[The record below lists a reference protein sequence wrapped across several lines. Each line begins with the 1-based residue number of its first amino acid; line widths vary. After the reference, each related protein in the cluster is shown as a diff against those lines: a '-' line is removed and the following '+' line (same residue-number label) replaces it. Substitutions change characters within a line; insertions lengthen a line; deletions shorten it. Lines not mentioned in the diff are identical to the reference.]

1 MTTLSQF
8 VRRTPVMRTS
18 VDGRPVVLKLEH
30 LQLTGSFKVRGA
42 VNKLLALNV
51 PEVVTEVVTA
61 SGGNHGIAVA
71 QAAQLLGAHAT
82 VFVPVTAPESKTSR
96 IEALGAK
103 LIRHG
108 NTYAEAA
115 AAARGFGPVF
125 IEAYND
131 PKVIEGQGTVT
142 REIVEDVPEVDTIA
156 IAVGGGGLVSGA
168 ALAAGGR
175 HIVAVEPENC
185 CALHRAL
192 AAGEPVDSPVNSIA
206 ADALGATRA
215 GEHALEILLRHD
227 VSSVLVSDAEIL
239 AARDRL
245 WQEFRL
251 AVEPAGAAAFASFL
265 KGDVPGELPCVVL
278 CGANSEWQ
286 PR

>member
-1 MTTLSQF
+1 MRTLSQY
-8 VRRTPVMRTS
+8 VRRTPTMHAT
-18 VDGRPVVLKLEH
+18 VDGRPLVFKLEH
-30 LQLTGSFKVRGA
+30 LQLTGSFKIRGA
-42 VNKLLALNV
+42 VNKLLSLNV
-51 PEVVTEVVTA
+51 SEVVTA

-82 VFVPVTAPESKTSR
+82 VFVPVTAPETKTRR

-108 NTYAEAA
+108 STYAEAA
-115 AAARGFGPVF
+115 LAARDFGLPY

-131 PKVIEGQGTVT
+131 LKVIEGQSTVT
-142 REIVEDVPEVDTIA
+142 REIVEDVPEVDTIFV
-156 IAVGGGGLVSGA
+156 AVGGGGLIAGA
-168 ALAAGGR
+168 ALASGGR
-175 HIVAVEPENC
+175 HVVAVEPEHC
-185 CALHRAL
+185 CAMHNAL
-192 AAGEPVDSPVNSIA
+192 TAGEPVDSEVRSIA

-215 GEHALEILLRHD
+215 GGLSLEILKQHH
-227 VSSVLVSDAEIL
+227 VSSVLVSDEEIL

-245 WQEFRL
+245 WADFRL
-251 AVEPAGAAAFASFL
+251 AVEPAGGAAFASFL
-265 KGDVPGELPCVVL
+265 NGDVPGELPCVIL

>member
-1 MTTLSQF
+1 MRTLSQY
-8 VRRTPVMRTS
+8 VRRTPIMRTTA
-18 VDGRPVVLKLEH
+18 DGRPLVFKLEH
-30 LQLTGSFKVRGA
+30 LQLTGSFKIRGA
-42 VNKLLALNV
+42 VTKLLSLDV
-51 PEVVTEVVTA
+51 SEVVTA

-82 VFVPVTAPESKTSR
+82 VFVPVTAPETKTAR

-108 NTYAEAA
+108 STYAEAA
-115 AAARGFGPVF
+115 TAARDFGLPY

-131 PKVIEGQGTVT
+131 PDVIQGQSTVT
-142 REIVEDVPEVDTIA
+142 QEIVEDAPDVDSIA
-156 IAVGGGGLVSGA
+156 VAVGGGGLVAGT
-168 ALAAGGR
+168 ALASGGR
-175 HIVAVEPENC
+175 RIIAVEPENC
-185 CALHRAL
+185 CAMHNAL
-192 AAGEPVDSPVNSIA
+192 EAGRPVDSPVNSIA
-206 ADALGATRA
+206 ADALGATQA
-215 GEHALEILLRHD
+215 GSVPLEVLQHHNIT
-227 VSSVLVSDAEIL
+227 SALVSDEEIL

-245 WQEFRL
+245 WADFRL

-265 KGDVPGELPCVVL
+265 RGDVPGELPCVIL

>member
-1 MTTLSQF
+1 MRTLSQY
-8 VRRTPVMRTS
+8 VRRTPIMRVTA
-18 VDGRPVVLKLEH
+18 DGRPLVFKLEH
-30 LQLTGSFKVRGA
+30 LQLTGSFKLRGA
-42 VNKLLALNV
+42 VNTLLSLNV
-51 PEVVTEVVTA
+51 SEVVTA

-82 VFVPVTAPESKTSR
+82 VFVPVTAPETKTRR

-108 NTYAEAA
+108 ATYAEAA
-115 AAARGFGPVF
+115 AAARELDLPY

-131 PKVIEGQGTVT
+131 ATVIEGQSTVT
-142 REIVEDVPEVDTIA
+142 REIVEDAPDVDTIFV
-156 IAVGGGGLVSGA
+156 AVGGGGLVAGA
-168 ALAAGGR
+168 ALASGGR

-185 CALHRAL
+185 RAMHNAL
-192 AAGEPVDSPVNSIA
+192 AAGEPVDSVVNSIA

-215 GEHALEILLRHD
+215 GSLSLEILKQHN
-227 VSSVLVSDAEIL
+227 VSSSLVTDEEIL

-245 WQEFRL
+245 WEEFRL

-265 KGDVPGELPCVVL
+265 RGDVSTELPCVLL
-278 CGANSEWQ
+278 CGANSEWR
-286 PR
+286 PS

>member
-1 MTTLSQF
+1 MRTLSQY
-8 VRRTPVMRTS
+8 VRRTPIMRTTA
-18 VDGRPVVLKLEH
+18 DGRPLVFKLEH
-30 LQLTGSFKVRGA
+30 LQLTGSFKIRGA
-42 VNKLLALNV
+42 VTKLLSLNV
-51 PEVVTEVVTA
+51 SEVVTA

-82 VFVPVTAPESKTSR
+82 VFVPVTAPETKTSR

-108 NTYAEAA
+108 TTYAEAA
-115 AAARGFGPVF
+115 TAARDFGLPY

-131 PKVIEGQGTVT
+131 PDVIAGQSTVT
-142 REIVEDVPEVDTIA
+142 REIVEDAPDVDSI
-156 IAVGGGGLVSGA
+156 IVAVGGGGLVAGA
-168 ALAAGGR
+168 ALASGGR
-175 HIVAVEPENC
+175 HVIAVEPENC
-185 CALHRAL
+185 CAMHNAL
-192 AAGEPVDSPVNSIA
+192 KAGQPVDSPVNSIA
-206 ADALGATRA
+206 ADALGATQA
-215 GEHALEILLRHD
+215 GSVPLEILQRHNIT
-227 VSSVLVSDAEIL
+227 SALVSDEEIL

-245 WQEFRL
+245 WADFRL

-265 KGDVPGELPCVVL
+265 RGDVPGELPAVIL

>member
-1 MTTLSQF
+1 MRTLSQY
-8 VRRTPVMRTS
+8 VRRTPTMHAT
-18 VDGRPVVLKLEH
+18 VDGRPLVFKLEH
-30 LQLTGSFKVRGA
+30 LQLTGSFKIRGA
-42 VNKLLALNV
+42 VNKLLSLTV
-51 PEVVTEVVTA
+51 SEVVTA

-82 VFVPVTAPESKTSR
+82 VFVPVTAPETKTRR

-108 NTYAEAA
+108 STYAEAA
-115 AAARGFGPVF
+115 LAARDFGLPY

-131 PKVIEGQGTVT
+131 LKVIEGQSTVT
-142 REIVEDVPEVDTIA
+142 QEIVEDVPEVDTIFV
-156 IAVGGGGLVSGA
+156 AVGGGGLIAGA
-168 ALAAGGR
+168 ALASGGR
-175 HIVAVEPENC
+175 HVVAVEPEHC
-185 CALHRAL
+185 CAMHNAL
-192 AAGEPVDSPVNSIA
+192 KAGEPVDSEVKSIA

-215 GEHALEILLRHD
+215 GGLSLEVLKQHH
-227 VSSVLVSDAEIL
+227 VSSVLVSDEEIL

-245 WQEFRL
+245 WADFRL

-265 KGDVPGELPCVVL
+265 NGDVPGELPCVIL

>member
-1 MTTLSQF
+1 MSPLSQY
-8 VRRTPVMRTS
+8 VRRTPTMHVS
-18 VDGRPVVLKLEH
+18 VDGRPLVLKLEH
-30 LQLTGSFKVRGA
+30 LQLTGSFKIRGA
-42 VNKLLALNV
+42 VNKLLSLNV
-51 PEVVTEVVTA
+51 SEVVTA

-82 VFVPVTAPESKTSR
+82 VFVPVTAPESKTKR

-115 AAARGFGPVF
+115 LAARDLGLPY

-131 PKVIEGQGTVT
+131 LTVIEGQSTVT
-142 REIVEDVPEVDTIA
+142 REIVEDVPEVDSIFV
-156 IAVGGGGLVSGA
+156 AVGGGGLIAGA
-168 ALAAGGR
+168 ALASGGR
-175 HIVAVEPENC
+175 HIIAVEPEHC
-185 CALHRAL
+185 CAMHNAL
-192 AAGEPVDSPVNSIA
+192 AAGAPVDSEVRSIA

-215 GEHALEILLRHD
+215 GELSLEILQQHH
-227 VSSVLVSDAEIL
+227 VSSVLVSDEEIL

-245 WQEFRL
+245 WADFRI

-265 KGDVPGELPCVVL
+265 SEDVPGELPCVIL

>member
-1 MTTLSQF
+1 MTTLSQY
-8 VRRTPVMRTS
+8 VRRTPVMRTA
-18 VDGRPVVLKLEH
+18 VDGRPVVFKLEH

-42 VNKLLALNV
+42 VNKLLTLDV
-51 PEVVTEVVTA
+51 SEVVTA

-115 AAARGFGPVF
+115 AAARDFGLEY

-131 PKVIEGQGTVT
+131 PKVIEGQSTVT
-142 REIVEDVPEVDTIA
+142 QEIVEDAPDVDTIGV
-156 IAVGGGGLVSGA
+156 AVGGGGLVAGA
-168 ALAAGGR
+168 ALASGGR
-175 HIVAVEPENC
+175 LVVAVEPSGC
-185 CALHRAL
+185 CAVHNAL
-192 AAGEPVDSPVNSIA
+192 AAGRPVDSEVDSVA
-206 ADALGATRA
+206 ASALGATRA
-215 GEHALEILLRHD
+215 GEIPLEILQKHNVR
-227 VSSVLVSDAEIL
+227 STLVSDTELL

-245 WQEFRL
+245 WAEFRL
-251 AVEPAGAAAFASFL
+251 AVEPAAAVGFAAFL
-265 KGDVPGELPCVVL
+265 RGDVPGELPCVIL
-278 CGANSEWQ
+278 CGANSEWV

>member
-1 MTTLSQF
+1 MRTLSQY
-8 VRRTPVMRTS
+8 VRRTPTMHAT
-18 VDGRPVVLKLEH
+18 VDGRPLVFKLEH
-30 LQLTGSFKVRGA
+30 LQLTGSFKIRGA
-42 VNKLLALNV
+42 VNKLLSLTV
-51 PEVVTEVVTA
+51 SEVVTA

-82 VFVPVTAPESKTSR
+82 VFVPVTAPETKTRR

-108 NTYAEAA
+108 STYAEAA
-115 AAARGFGPVF
+115 LAARDFGLPY

-131 PKVIEGQGTVT
+131 LKVIEGQSTVT
-142 REIVEDVPEVDTIA
+142 QEIVEDVPEVDTIFV
-156 IAVGGGGLVSGA
+156 AVGGGGLIAGA
-168 ALAAGGR
+168 ALASGGR
-175 HIVAVEPENC
+175 HVVAVEPEHC
-185 CALHRAL
+185 CAMHNAL
-192 AAGEPVDSPVNSIA
+192 KAGEPVDSEVKSIA

-215 GEHALEILLRHD
+215 GGLSLEILKQHH
-227 VSSVLVSDAEIL
+227 VSSVLVSDEEIL

-245 WQEFRL
+245 WADFRL

-265 KGDVPGELPCVVL
+265 NGDVPGELPCVIL

-286 PR
+286 AR

>member
-1 MTTLSQF
+1 MSPLSQY
-8 VRRTPVMRTS
+8 VRRTPTMHVS
-18 VDGRPVVLKLEH
+18 VDGRPLVLKLEH
-30 LQLTGSFKVRGA
+30 LQLTGSFKLRGA
-42 VNKLLALNV
+42 VNKLLSLNV
-51 PEVVTEVVTA
+51 SEVVTA

-82 VFVPVTAPESKTSR
+82 VFVPVTAPETKTKR

-108 NTYAEAA
+108 NSYAEAA
-115 AAARGFGPVF
+115 LAARDLGLPY

-131 PKVIEGQGTVT
+131 PKVIEGQSTVT
-142 REIVEDVPEVDTIA
+142 QEIVEDVPEVDSIFV
-156 IAVGGGGLVSGA
+156 AVGGGGLIAGA
-168 ALAAGGR
+168 ALASGGR
-175 HIVAVEPENC
+175 HIIAVEPEHC
-185 CALHRAL
+185 CAMHNAL
-192 AAGEPVDSPVNSIA
+192 KAGSPVDSEVNSIA

-215 GEHALEILLRHD
+215 GELSLEILQRHH
-227 VSSVLVSDAEIL
+227 VTSVLVSDEEIL

-245 WQEFRL
+245 WADFRI

-265 KGDVPGELPCVVL
+265 KEDVPGELPCVIL
-278 CGANSEWQ
+278 CGANSDWQ

>member
-1 MTTLSQF
+1 MRTLSQY
-8 VRRTPVMRTS
+8 VRRTPTMHVT
-18 VDGRPVVLKLEH
+18 VDGRPLVFKLEH
-30 LQLTGSFKVRGA
+30 LQLTGSFKIRGA
-42 VNKLLALNV
+42 VNTLLSLNV
-51 PEVVTEVVTA
+51 SEVVTA

-82 VFVPVTAPESKTSR
+82 VFVPVTAPEAKTKR

-115 AAARGFGPVF
+115 MAARDFGLPY

-131 PKVIEGQGTVT
+131 PKVIEGQSTVT
-142 REIVEDVPEVDTIA
+142 QEIVEDVPDVDTIA
-156 IAVGGGGLVSGA
+156 IAVGGGGLVAGA
-168 ALAAGGR
+168 ALASGGR
-175 HIVAVEPENC
+175 HIIAVEPRHC
-185 CALHRAL
+185 CAMYNAL
-192 AAGEPVDSPVNSIA
+192 AAGVPVDSEVNSIA

-215 GEHALEILLRHD
+215 GDLALEILQQHN
-227 VSSVLVSDAEIL
+227 VSSVLVSDVDIL
-239 AARDRL
+239 DARDRL
-245 WQEFRL
+245 WADFRL

>member
-1 MTTLSQF
+1 MRTLSQY
-8 VRRTPVMRTS
+8 VRRTPTMHAT
-18 VDGRPVVLKLEH
+18 VDGRPLVFKLEH
-30 LQLTGSFKVRGA
+30 LQLTGSFKIRGA
-42 VNKLLALNV
+42 VNKLLSLNV
-51 PEVVTEVVTA
+51 SEVVTA

-82 VFVPVTAPESKTSR
+82 VFVPVTAPETKTRR

-108 NTYAEAA
+108 STYAEAA
-115 AAARGFGPVF
+115 LAARDFGLPY

-131 PKVIEGQGTVT
+131 LKVIEGQSTVT
-142 REIVEDVPEVDTIA
+142 REIVEDVPEVDTIFV
-156 IAVGGGGLVSGA
+156 AVGGGGLIAGA
-168 ALAAGGR
+168 ALASGGR
-175 HIVAVEPENC
+175 HVVAVEPEHC
-185 CALHRAL
+185 CAMHNAL
-192 AAGEPVDSPVNSIA
+192 KAGEPVDSEVKSIA

-215 GEHALEILLRHD
+215 GGLSLEILKQHH
-227 VSSVLVSDAEIL
+227 VSSVLVSDEEIL

-245 WQEFRL
+245 WADFRL

-265 KGDVPGELPCVVL
+265 NGDVPGELPCVIL

>member
-1 MTTLSQF
+1 MNPLSQY
-8 VRRTPVMRTS
+8 VRRTPTMHVT
-18 VDGRPVVLKLEH
+18 VDGRPLVLKLEH
-30 LQLTGSFKVRGA
+30 LQLTGSFKIRGA
-42 VNKLLALNV
+42 VNKLLSLDAS
-51 PEVVTEVVTA
+51 EVVTA

-82 VFVPVTAPESKTSR
+82 VFVPVTAPETKTRR

-115 AAARGFGPVF
+115 LAARELGLPYV
-125 IEAYND
+125 EAYND
-131 PKVIEGQGTVT
+131 QKVIEGQSTVT
-142 REIVEDVPEVDTIA
+142 GEIVEDVPEVDAIA
-156 IAVGGGGLVSGA
+156 IAVGGGGLIAGT
-168 ALAAGGR
+168 ALASGGR
-175 HIVAVEPENC
+175 HIIAVEPEHC
-185 CALHRAL
+185 CAMHNAL
-192 AAGEPVDSPVNSIA
+192 KAGAPVDSEVDSVA

-215 GEHALEILLRHD
+215 GELPLEILRQHH
-227 VSSVLVSDAEIL
+227 VSSVLVSDEDVL

-245 WQEFRL
+245 WADFRL
-251 AVEPAGAAAFASFL
+251 AVEPAGAAAFAAFVS
-265 KGDVPGELPCVVL
+265 GDVPGELPCVVL

>member
-1 MTTLSQF
+1 MRTLSQY
-8 VRRTPVMRTS
+8 VRRTPVMRVS
-18 VDGRPVVLKLEH
+18 VDGRPLVFKLEH
-30 LQLTGSFKVRGA
+30 LQLTGSFKIRGA
-42 VNKLLALNV
+42 VNKLLSLNV
-51 PEVVTEVVTA
+51 PKNVSEVVTA

-82 VFVPVTAPESKTSR
+82 VFVPVTAPETKTSR

-108 NTYAEAA
+108 STYAEAA
-115 AAARGFGPVF
+115 MAAHDFGPTY

-131 PKVIEGQGTVT
+131 PKVIEGQSTVT
-142 REIVEDVPEVDTIA
+142 REIVEDAPEVDSIV
-156 IAVGGGGLVSGA
+156 IAVGGGGLVAGA
-168 ALAAGGR
+168 ALASGGR
-175 HIVAVEPENC
+175 HIIAVEPENC
-185 CALHRAL
+185 RAMHNALQ
-192 AAGEPVDSPVNSIA
+192 AGVPVDSTVNSVA

-215 GEHALEILLRHD
+215 GELALEILRQHD
-227 VSSVLVSDAEIL
+227 VSSVLVSDEELL

-245 WQEFRL
+245 WEEFRI
-251 AVEPAGAAAFASFL
+251 AVEPAGAVAFAAFL

-278 CGANSEWQ
+278 CGANSEWV

>member
-1 MTTLSQF
+1 MTTLSQY
-8 VRRTPVMRTS
+8 VRRTPVMRAS
-18 VDGRPVVLKLEH
+18 VDGRPVVFKLEH

-42 VNKLLALNV
+42 VNKLLTLNAS
-51 PEVVTEVVTA
+51 EVVTA

-115 AAARGFGPVF
+115 AAAHDFGPVY

-131 PKVIEGQGTVT
+131 PTVIEGQSTVT
-142 REIVEDVPEVDTIA
+142 REIVEDAPDVDTIA
-156 IAVGGGGLVSGA
+156 IAVGGGGLVAGA
-168 ALAAGGR
+168 ALAADGR

-185 CALHRAL
+185 CAMHRAL
-192 AAGEPVDSPVNSIA
+192 TAGEPVDSPVNSIA

-215 GEHALEILLRHD
+215 GELALEILRQHD
-227 VSSVLVSDAEIL
+227 VSSVLVSDEEIV

-245 WQEFRL
+245 WAEFRL
-251 AVEPAGAAAFASFL
+251 AVEPAGATAFASFL

>member
-1 MTTLSQF
+1 MNPLSQY
-8 VRRTPVMRTS
+8 VRRTPTMHVA
-18 VDGRPVVLKLEH
+18 VDGRPLVLKLEH
-30 LQLTGSFKVRGA
+30 LQLTGSFKIRGA
-42 VNKLLALNV
+42 VNKLLSLDAS
-51 PEVVTEVVTA
+51 EVVTA

-82 VFVPVTAPESKTSR
+82 VFVPVTAPETKTRR

-115 AAARGFGPVF
+115 LAARELGLPYV
-125 IEAYND
+125 EAYND
-131 PKVIEGQGTVT
+131 QKVIEGQSTVT
-142 REIVEDVPEVDTIA
+142 GEIVEDVPEVDAIA
-156 IAVGGGGLVSGA
+156 IAVGGGGLIAGT
-168 ALAAGGR
+168 ALASGGR
-175 HIVAVEPENC
+175 HIIAVEPEHC
-185 CALHRAL
+185 CAMHNAL
-192 AAGEPVDSPVNSIA
+192 KAGAPVDSEVDSVA

-215 GEHALEILLRHD
+215 GELPLEILRQHH
-227 VSSVLVSDAEIL
+227 VSSVLVSDEDVL

-245 WQEFRL
+245 WADFRL
-251 AVEPAGAAAFASFL
+251 AVEPAGAAAFAAFVS
-265 KGDVPGELPCVVL
+265 GDVPGELPCVVL

>member
-1 MTTLSQF
+1 MRTLSQY
-8 VRRTPVMRTS
+8 VRRTPVMHVT
-18 VDGRPVVLKLEH
+18 VDGRQLVFKLEQ
-30 LQLTGSFKVRGA
+30 LQLTGSFKLRGA

-51 PEVVTEVVTA
+51 PEAVTGVVTA

-71 QAAQLLGAHAT
+71 QAAHLLGAHAT
-82 VFVPVTAPESKTSR
+82 VFVPVTAPETKTRR

-115 AAARGFGPVF
+115 AAARDLGLTY

-131 PKVIEGQGTVT
+131 PTVIEGQSTVT
-142 REIVEDVPEVDTIA
+142 REIVEDAPEVDSIVV
-156 IAVGGGGLVSGA
+156 AVGGGGLVAGA
-168 ALAAGGR
+168 ALASGGR

-185 CALHRAL
+185 CAMHHAL
-192 AAGEPVDSPVNSIA
+192 QAGEPVDSVVNSVA

-215 GEHALEILLRHD
+215 GSLALGILQQHQ
-227 VSSVLVSDAEIL
+227 VSSVLVSDEELL

-245 WQEFRL
+245 WEEFRL
-251 AVEPAGAAAFASFL
+251 AVEPAGAVAFAAVL
-265 KGDVPGELPCVVL
+265 KGDVPGELPCVIL
-278 CGANSEWQ
+278 CGANSEWLA
-286 PR
+286 R

>member
-1 MTTLSQF
+1 MRTLSQY
-8 VRRTPVMRTS
+8 VRRTPIMRVS
-18 VDGRPVVLKLEH
+18 ADGRPLILKLEH
-30 LQLTGSFKVRGA
+30 LQLTGSFKIRGA
-42 VNKLLALNV
+42 VNKLLSLNAS
-51 PEVVTEVVTA
+51 EIVTA

-82 VFVPVTAPESKTSR
+82 VFVPVTAPETKTTR

-108 NTYAEAA
+108 TTYAEASL
-115 AAARGFGPVF
+115 AAREFDLPY

-131 PKVIEGQGTVT
+131 PIVIEGQSTVT
-142 REIVEDVPEVDTIA
+142 QEIVEDAPEVDTIA
-156 IAVGGGGLVSGA
+156 IAVGGGGLIAGA
-168 ALAAGGR
+168 ALASGGR
-175 HIVAVEPENC
+175 HLIAVEPENC
-185 CALHRAL
+185 CAMHNAL
-192 AAGEPVDSPVNSIA
+192 AAGEPVDSQVNSIA

-215 GEHALEILLRHD
+215 GDLALEILQRD
-227 VSSVLVSDAEIL
+227 KVSSVLVSDEEIL

-245 WQEFRL
+245 WAEFRL